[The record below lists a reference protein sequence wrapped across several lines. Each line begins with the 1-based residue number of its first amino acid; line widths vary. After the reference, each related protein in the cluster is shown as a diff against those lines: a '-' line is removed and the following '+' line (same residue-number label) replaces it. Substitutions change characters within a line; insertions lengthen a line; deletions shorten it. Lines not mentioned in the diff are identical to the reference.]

1 MRYVSK
7 LSRNGDLVDGVMGRF
22 GGLQHKNK
30 NKNKKYIKKLTVW
43 KKIKIKNLANGAQ
56 NTHFVHYDF

>member
-30 NKNKKYIKKLTVW
+30 NKNKKYIKKLTV
-43 KKIKIKNLANGAQ
+43 
-56 NTHFVHYDF
+56 

>member
-1 MRYVSK
+1 

-30 NKNKKYIKKLTVW
+30 NKKYIKKLTV
-43 KKIKIKNLANGAQ
+43 
-56 NTHFVHYDF
+56 